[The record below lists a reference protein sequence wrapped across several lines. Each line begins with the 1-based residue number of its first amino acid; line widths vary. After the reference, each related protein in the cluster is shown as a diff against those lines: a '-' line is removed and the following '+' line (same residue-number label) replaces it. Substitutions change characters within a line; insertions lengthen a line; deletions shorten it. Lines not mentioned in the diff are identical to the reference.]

1 MKSFGTILKNC
12 RNTQGLSQKELA
24 NQMLS
29 HGFDVSHKTI
39 SKWESNTT
47 LPNVLQFFTLC
58 EILNINDINN
68 TFQLNTRT
76 NPFFSLNQEGQEK
89 ALDYINL
96 LKLSGIYN
104 KPIADVMPF
113 RRKLRFYDLP
123 VSAGTGQFLDS
134 DNYQEIEVGDEV
146 SSYADFGVRISGDSM
161 EPQFVNGQTIWIHQQ
176 KTLDTGEI
184 GIFFYDGQ
192 AYCKKFIQTED
203 GIQLHSLNPNY
214 APIIIKPYNDFM
226 IFGKVVG

>member
-1 MKSFGTILKNC
+1 MKSFGTILKDY
-12 RNTQGLSQKELA
+12 RNAQKLSQKEVSD
-24 NQMLS
+24 QMHL
-29 HGFDVSHKTI
+29 HGFDVSSQTI
-39 SKWESNTT
+39 SKWENNTT
-47 LPNVLQFFTLC
+47 LPNVLQFFALC
-58 EILNINDINN
+58 EILKINDINN
-68 TFQLNTRT
+68 TFHLNTWT
-76 NPFFSLNQEGQEK
+76 NPFFSLNKEGQEK

-96 LKLSGIYN
+96 LKLSGMYN
-104 KPIADVMPF
+104 NTAAEIIPF

-176 KTLDTGEI
+176 KTLDSGEI

-214 APIIIKPYNDFM
+214 APIIIKPYSDFM

>member
-1 MKSFGTILKNC
+1 MRSFGTTLRNC
-12 RNTQGLSQKELA
+12 RNEKKLSQKELA
-24 NQMLS
+24 ASMHS
-29 HGFDVSHKTI
+29 YGFDVSPQTI

-58 EILNINDINN
+58 EILNLEDINN
-68 TFQLNTRT
+68 TFQVNTHM
-76 NPFFSLNQEGQEK
+76 NPFFSLNKEGQEK

-96 LKLSGIYN
+96 LKLSGLYN
-104 KPIADVMPF
+104 RTVADIIPF

-146 SSYADFGVRISGDSM
+146 SSLADFGVRISGDSM

-176 KTLDTGEI
+176 KALDSGDI

-192 AYCKKFIQTED
+192 AYCKKLVRTED

-214 APIIIKPYNDFM
+214 APINIKSESDFM
-226 IFGKVVG
+226 VFGKVVG

>member
-1 MKSFGTILKNC
+1 MKSFGTTLKNC
-12 RNTQGLSQKELA
+12 RNNQNLSQKELA
-24 NQMLS
+24 GMM
-29 HGFDVSHKTI
+29 HTRGFDVSPQTI

-47 LPNVLQFFTLC
+47 LPNVLQFFALC
-58 EILNINDINN
+58 ELLNINDINN
-68 TFQLNTRT
+68 TFQLNTQS
-76 NPFFSLNQEGQEK
+76 NPFFSLNKDGKEK

-96 LKLSGIYN
+96 LKLSGLYN
-104 KPIADVMPF
+104 QPIADVVPF

-134 DNYQEIEVGDEV
+134 DNHQEIEVGNEV
-146 SSYADFGVRISGDSM
+146 SSHADFGVRISGDSM

-176 KTLDTGEI
+176 KVLESGEI

-192 AYCKKFIQTED
+192 AYCKKFVHTED
-203 GIQLHSLNPNY
+203 GIQLHSLNPSY
-214 APIIIKPYNDFM
+214 EPIIIPEESNFM